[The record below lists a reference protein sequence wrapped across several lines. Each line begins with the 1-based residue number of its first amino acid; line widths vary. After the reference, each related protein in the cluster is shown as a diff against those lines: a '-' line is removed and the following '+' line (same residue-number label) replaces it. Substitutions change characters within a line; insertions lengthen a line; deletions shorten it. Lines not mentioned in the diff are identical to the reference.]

1 MAGKT
6 DIVDY
11 VADNVE
17 GISKRQAQQAVESFV
32 EAICMHLEKGE
43 RVQIPGLG
51 SFAIGER
58 AARTG
63 RNPKTGES
71 INISASKNVKFK
83 AGKELKDSVNG

>member
-6 DIVDY
+6 DIIDY

-32 EAICMHLEKGE
+32 EAVCMHLEKGE

-58 AARTG
+58 AARTAQARQVLCVHRG
-63 RNPKTGES
+63 DPECRYEGTWS
-71 INISASKNVKFK
+71 
-83 AGKELKDSVNG
+83 